1 MREVFTKEKK
11 HFCFKC
17 ESPCNTKLSSIC
29 FPSKNHLLYIV
40 FSQAPPVSTMTH
52 FSVVF
57 NCGLTSDI
65 NSMLIFTIIQGT
77 MLSWYKSFLIDFNAA
92 KQLSS
97 FNIWLQKFPQCWVS
111 FDSLTPEGY
120 WRPGSK
126 SPWLMMNLTKFTWSC
141 LCYPTIGPKLVQG
154 TTLMHANSW
163 LQN

>member
-65 NSMLIFTIIQGT
+65 NSMLILTIIQGT
-77 MLSWYKSFLIDFNAA
+77 MLSWYKNFLIDLNAA

-97 FNIWLQKFPQCWVS
+97 FNIWWQKLPRCWVT
-111 FDSLTPEGY
+111 FDSLTPACQQ
-120 WRPGSK
+120 
-126 SPWLMMNLTKFTWSC
+126 LTSELHACW
-141 LCYPTIGPKLVQG
+141 KLVFSDHLSV
-154 TTLMHANSW
+154 TELLSTW
-163 LQN
+163 